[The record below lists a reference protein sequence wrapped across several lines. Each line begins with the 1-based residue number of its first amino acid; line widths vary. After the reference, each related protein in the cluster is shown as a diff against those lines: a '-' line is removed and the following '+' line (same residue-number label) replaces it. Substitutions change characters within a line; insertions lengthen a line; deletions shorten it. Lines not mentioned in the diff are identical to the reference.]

1 MSSGGKKKG
10 LKKMSAHV
18 GPNMTPMVDIVMCIL
33 IFFMLGS
40 SFALPDLYLTNNTPA
55 IAQKGLSNSNEDTKA
70 LPAVQNKLELRK
82 IAGETKVFAFGQM
95 IEDLDKVLPAVL
107 KEKQLTLSKDVQI
120 IIQPEKAV
128 KYQDVITVYE
138 ACMKAHFGNVAFGFP
153 K

>member
-1 MSSGGKKKG
+1 MSSGKKKG
-10 LKKMSAHV
+10 LAKMSAHV

-55 IAQKGLSNSNEDTKA
+55 ITKKGLGEDDKTA
-70 LPAVQNKLELRK
+70 SVLPAVQDKLELKRLADK
-82 IAGETKVFAFGQM
+82 TKVFAFGLM
-95 IEDLDKVLPAVL
+95 IEDLDKALPEIL
-107 KEKQLTLSKDVQI
+107 GQKQRELSKDVQI
-120 IIQPEKAV
+120 IIVPEKAV

-138 ACMKAHFGNVAFGFP
+138 ACMKAHFTNVAFGYP